1 MYGGL
6 RGVFGSLFPSFA
18 FNSRKSQIRFVI
30 FSSRP
35 GGPRCLKYQNVPEL
49 QSFWAIGKPRE
60 RFQSWVIRVYFLT
73 VPDDHS
79 SLLTSDLI
87 FPTLWKK
94 GRMGICQCVANEFI
108 PRGLSTCTL
117 LFQTL
122 KKRCSPFFWKKKE
135 RTLLEND
142 SFLDNSRRPWPLDGV
157 SVAVSLL
164 CFDWVSGAG
173 QHTYLHILDHF
184 PFSFYHR

>member
-1 MYGGL
+1 
-6 RGVFGSLFPSFA
+6 
-18 FNSRKSQIRFVI
+18 
-30 FSSRP
+30 
-35 GGPRCLKYQNVPEL
+35 
-49 QSFWAIGKPRE
+49 
-60 RFQSWVIRVYFLT
+60 
-73 VPDDHS
+73 
-79 SLLTSDLI
+79 
-87 FPTLWKK
+87 
-94 GRMGICQCVANEFI
+94 MGICQCVANEFI

-184 PFSFYHR
+184 PFSFFDWVLVFTKILGFYWVSRAPQYTNTPTHLKSFPILFSHTSENHSDLQIWVIQPSSIILNTHNLCFTDLTIFFWIKWELFSFGYVATKGL